1 MASEVQI
8 DFGWLH
14 ASLEERL
21 QEIAS
26 QLTQG
31 VAYVPPFRGEP
42 IAAEQ
47 ESKGRIFG
55 LSLTHEEEGRI
66 SSSEAH
72 TIDFVYEVGIRL
84 GSVESGVSR
93 AFGAVYSAAG
103 VVSKEFRNW
112 YKRDDPTDHTLSVKN
127 VSIQCDL
134 RGSQGDG
141 AEEFQQA
148 VLSIRGTVIRCV
160 GSSQTQF

>member
-55 LSLTHEEEGRI
+55 LSLTH
-66 SSSEAH
+66 
-72 TIDFVYEVGIRL
+72 
-84 GSVESGVSR
+84 
-93 AFGAVYSAAG
+93 
-103 VVSKEFRNW
+103 
-112 YKRDDPTDHTLSVKN
+112 
-127 VSIQCDL
+127 
-134 RGSQGDG
+134 
-141 AEEFQQA
+141 
-148 VLSIRGTVIRCV
+148 
-160 GSSQTQF
+160 